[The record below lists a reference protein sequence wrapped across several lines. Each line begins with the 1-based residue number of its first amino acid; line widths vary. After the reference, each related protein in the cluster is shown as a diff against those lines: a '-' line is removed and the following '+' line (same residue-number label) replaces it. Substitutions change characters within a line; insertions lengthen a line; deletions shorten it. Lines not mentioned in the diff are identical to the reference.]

1 MDIDLEQKLS
11 AVRDIRFDYQTDLAR
26 QMHLMIQSI
35 DEFLH
40 ISLEDQYDF
49 IIKTATDSLNRFM
62 LPEKRYREMVKTR
75 NKTGQKEKAL

>member
-1 MDIDLEQKLS
+1 
-11 AVRDIRFDYQTDLAR
+11 
-26 QMHLMIQSI
+26 MHLMIQSM

-62 LPEKRYREMVKTR
+62 LPEKRYRDMLNEQQNRKKRKSLMKKLMTR
-75 NKTGQKEKAL
+75 YFYFL

>member
-1 MDIDLEQKLS
+1 
-11 AVRDIRFDYQTDLAR
+11 
-26 QMHLMIQSI
+26 MIQSM

-62 LPEKRYREMVKTR
+62 LSEKRYRDMVKRATKQGKKKSLMKKLMTR
-75 NKTGQKEKAL
+75 YFYFL